1 MRALLGVLEIQ
12 NRIIKLQK
20 RAARTVLKQTFKP
33 SSKLMFY
40 ELKWISFPNICIY
53 YTDVMLFKS
62 LNNQTPTYVK
72 ELLTSKLF

>member
-33 SSKLMFY
+33 SSKLMCY
-40 ELKWISFPNICIY
+40 ELKWISFPNSCIY